1 MSKNKHNSEPEEIKL
16 EENESPERAETSTET
31 ELENETENDAVDTLP
46 EDEDQESS
54 ENELESTK
62 RELSEMK
69 NRYYRA
75 LADYQNLQRRSAKEV
90 LEARNRGIED
100 FVKKL
105 LPIIDTMEKAV
116 EQISQLKSVDKKVM
130 DGLEMFSIQFTDLLE
145 KEGLKPIPARGIKF
159 DPNYHEAMC
168 KRCVE
173 DQDDEIVLT
182 EFEKGYTFKER
193 VLRTAKVEINQK

>member
-1 MSKNKHNSEPEEIKL
+1 
-16 EENESPERAETSTET
+16 
-31 ELENETENDAVDTLP
+31 
-46 EDEDQESS
+46 
-54 ENELESTK
+54 
-62 RELSEMK
+62 MK